1 MILFNAR
8 CRLSARPPALHP
20 GDTGPWGGLERQERG
35 QWIRLSCDLVRGLRL
50 CAWGVGTPPVRV
62 VTLEMERRAW
72 ILGAPD
78 SEI

>member
-1 MILFNAR
+1 MLGAASVPD
-8 CRLSARPPALHP
+8 LPPCTLETRAL
-20 GDTGPWGGLERQERG
+20 GRSRERQDRG

-50 CAWGVGTPPVRV
+50 CAWGVGTPPIRV